1 VWEAMNNQLPILV
14 SQDDIREI
22 VRESVRTELAETLP
36 KLIKRATKKD
46 YFTSKEV
53 RELTGF
59 SSRKLC
65 YLRDEGK
72 IDFVQHGKSV
82 LYPTESLYEFL
93 ERHHVKLWGE

>member
-1 VWEAMNNQLPILV
+1 MNNQLPILI

-22 VRESVRTELAETLP
+22 IRESVRAELAESLS
-36 KLIKRATKKD
+36 KLIKRATKKE

-53 RELTGF
+53 RDLTGF

-82 LYPTESLYEFL
+82 MYPAEPLFEFL
-93 ERHHVKLWGE
+93 ERHHIRAGRE